1 MRVVGGLHKLHN
13 LRIDR
18 DFLAAGVDQGDERDH
33 NPLLGAPSFCA
44 SVMWVTCLS
53 GIFGQ

>member
-1 MRVVGGLHKLHN
+1 LHN